1 MAAMAAS
8 TRKVPNMA
16 GTVTLTAGVR
26 ANLLS
31 LQQTA
36 TLVSQTQG
44 RLATGKKVN
53 SALDNPTNFFTAS
66 ALTARGSELSALL
79 DQMTNGI
86 NTLQAADNGLTSI
99 TNIIQSMQATV
110 TQARQDSSWQSQTY
124 SFNTTAILADVNGAA
139 PTAGSPTTLK
149 TLQFSGGAVGAT
161 GVSVNLNDN
170 ETVTGAGGFT
180 TTTGTTANTV
190 GTAGSFTIQAADING
205 GNAVTVNVN
214 AADTV

>member
-1 MAAMAAS
+1 
-8 TRKVPNMA
+8 MA

-36 TLVSQTQG
+36 TLVGQTQG

-66 ALTARGSELSALL
+66 ALTARSSELSALL
-79 DQMTNGI
+79 DQMANGV
-86 NTLQAADNGLTSI
+86 NTIQAANNGLTSI

-110 TQARQDSSWQSQTY
+110 TQARQDSSWQSQSYT
-124 SFNTTAILADVNGAA
+124 FNTSAVSN
-139 PTAGSPTTLK
+139 AGGLK
-149 TLQFSGGAVGAT
+149 TLTFSGGAVAGS
-161 GVSVNLNDN
+161 VSVNLNDN
-170 ETVTGAGGFT
+170 ETLTGAGGFT
-180 TTTGTTANTV
+180 GAANAQGVATS

-205 GNAVTVNVN
+205 GQAVTVNVN
-214 AADTV
+214 STDTEADVIK